1 MHAVMIAMA
10 WLVQATISRSAHAQ
24 ILVEPDWVE
33 LHVRDM
39 TVQQWGVDQGLPQ
52 GTVSKLVVDRN
63 GHVWAA
69 TFGGLVRFDGLRVE
83 TYTGRRVP
91 VMVDNTVSALLAD
104 ADGSIWFGTLRGT
117 IGRLVDGRL
126 VDTLPT
132 ISMGADN
139 AVQDI
144 FQLDNGTIVAR
155 VANRVHRFHAGR
167 WLDDAALPVAYS
179 PLFQRAKH
187 AIWYATVDGVTE
199 LTTAGGRRRQQATPV
214 GSASEFGRPI
224 YVDRRGRF
232 WNGGR
237 TGLSI
242 LTNGVWRRVAGIDSL
257 VRVIASNPN
266 DSAEVIWVASGHT
279 LFRVRAD
286 GDGEVTTE
294 AVRILSSSAAPISL
308 AFTGDGILVVG
319 TLGRG
324 LFTVRSK
331 LARVQTIP
339 TRQSNPEASNVVSD
353 RTGRLWV
360 SSGCGD
366 AHLITLRGTVEDSV
380 MLRPDQ
386 GCVTALAFDD
396 QRRLWIGHRG
406 GVRRVDRNGIN
417 VEWAFDTAGAGS
429 RADSAKNIPFE
440 VGRPLL
446 QAGNRMLVGMSD
458 GRIGEIGADDRWR
471 YLPGWAAITKR
482 PIESMTVE
490 TDGSLWV
497 GQSGRLTRWTAGR
510 LVAYTTTDGVPAAIP
525 RVLHPDRL
533 GGVWIGSYGN
543 GLMHFR
549 PGRGS
554 RVVPLPDETVSG
566 FVVDS
571 AGLVWM
577 PGNRG
582 LTVLPIR
589 DLAVWVRD
597 SSVAPDA
604 RVLTVADGVPEGNR
618 GSPAGAVV
626 DGMHLAFASV
636 DGLVIVELSRLPRAT
651 RSSVVLIDRLVSAR
665 RTLELPRVVRLET
678 NERTVDIEYTM
689 PVYRS
694 AADVQFRYRLEGRD
708 DGWILLGASRRL
720 QLAALPPGRF
730 TLELQGRVPGGSWY
744 RAEPVRL
751 DVVSYWHE
759 RASVRVLSAAALCAL
774 LLGLFSQRERAAR
787 ARSDAM
793 ALSVNAQRE
802 AAELSVRHQREL
814 TKVGRLA
821 VAGELTAALSHEL
834 AQPLTAIVN
843 NAEVARRMLAR
854 RDERQAVATAG
865 DIDGARGGGDRASS
879 GGDADDAE
887 DVDDV
892 DEVLHDILMQG
903 QRASQVIREVR
914 RFLKQGRGERE
925 PIRVPDLLESV
936 IQLVRQEFAEAG
948 VALEG
953 RVDPRTPTL
962 WAERVSLQQVL
973 VKLLQN
979 ALEATRGQPVRR
991 VLVRARPARAGIRIS
1006 VADSGQGFALDVR
1019 ARAFEPFVT
1028 SRSASMGMGLAIA
1041 RRLIESHGG
1050 SMSVGTLSSG
1060 GAVVSCWLPVSSALG
1075 DAAESISSV
1084 TGTLPHV

>member
-1 MHAVMIAMA
+1 MIAMA
-10 WLVQATISRSAHAQ
+10 WLAQATISRSAHAQ
-24 ILVEPDWVE
+24 ILVEPDRVE

-132 ISMGADN
+132 LSMGADN
-139 AVQDI
+139 AVQDL

-187 AIWYATVDGVTE
+187 AVWYATVDGVTE
-199 LTTAGGRRRQQATPV
+199 LTTAGGRRQKHASAV
-214 GSASEFGRPI
+214 GLASEFGRRM

-257 VRVIASNPN
+257 VQVIASNPN

-294 AVRILSSSAAPISL
+294 AVRVLSSTAAPISL

-380 MLRPDQ
+380 VLRPGQ
-386 GCVTALAFDD
+386 GCLTALAFDD

-406 GVRRVDRNGIN
+406 GVRRVDRNGTD
-417 VEWAFDTAGAGS
+417 VEWKFGAAGAGAS
-429 RADSAKNIPFE
+429 VDGATMNPSE
-440 VGRPLL
+440 VARPLL
-446 QAGNRMLVGMSD
+446 QAGNRMLVGSSD
-458 GRIGEIGADDRWR
+458 GRIGEIGADDQWR

-482 PIESMTVE
+482 PIESMTLD

-497 GQSGRLTRWTAGR
+497 GQSGRITRWTDGR
-510 LVAYTTTDGVPAAIP
+510 LVVYTAKDGVPASIP
-525 RVLHPDRL
+525 RVLHPDRR
-533 GGVWIGSYGN
+533 GGIWIGSYGH
-543 GLMHFR
+543 GLIHFR
-549 PGRGS
+549 PGHGS

-582 LTVLPIR
+582 LTVLPIG

-604 RVLTVADGVPEGNR
+604 RLLTVADGVPEGNR
-618 GSPAGAVV
+618 GFPAGAVV
-626 DGMHLAFASV
+626 DGRHLAFASV
-636 DGLVIVELSRLPRAT
+636 DGLVIVDLARLPRAA
-651 RSSVVLIDRLVSAR
+651 RSSVVLIDRLVSAL

-694 AADVQFRYRLEGRD
+694 AANVQFRYRLEGRD
-708 DGWILLGASRRL
+708 DGWILLGATRQL

-730 TLELQGRVPGGSWY
+730 TLELQGREPGGTWY
-744 RAEPVRL
+744 QAEPLRL
-751 DVVSYWHE
+751 DVVPFWHE
-759 RASVRVLSAAALCAL
+759 RTSVRVLSAAALCAL
-774 LLGLFSQRERAAR
+774 LFGLYAQRQRTMR
-787 ARSDAM
+787 ARNDAM
-793 ALSVNAQRE
+793 ELSITARRD

-814 TKVGRLA
+814 AQVGRLA

-854 RDERQAVATAG
+854 RDERQAVAVAG
-865 DIDGARGGGDRASS
+865 DLDGVRGGGDQAAS
-879 GGDADDAE
+879 GGDVDDAE

-925 PIRVPDLLESV
+925 PIRAPDLLESV
-936 IQLVRQEFAEAG
+936 IQLVRQEFVEAG

-991 VLVRARPARAGIRIS
+991 VLVRARPARDGIRIS
-1006 VADSGQGFALDVR
+1006 VADSGPGFAPDVR

-1028 SRSASMGMGLAIA
+1028 SRSAGMGMGLAIA

-1050 SMSVGTLSSG
+1050 SMSVGQLSSG